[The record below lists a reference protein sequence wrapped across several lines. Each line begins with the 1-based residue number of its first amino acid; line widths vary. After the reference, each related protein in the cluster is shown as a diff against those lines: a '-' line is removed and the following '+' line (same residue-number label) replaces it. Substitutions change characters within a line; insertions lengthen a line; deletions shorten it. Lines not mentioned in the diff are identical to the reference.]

1 MIKIKLEPS
10 LTSYSEPISERA
22 LLVSSSTDTTDIDDL
37 KPKQS
42 HVGPSLYEEYA
53 YSTSTSKG
61 IVKNINESC
70 LSFRK
75 QRYISTY
82 SFLTQASESPSKKTS
97 ELKAEIE
104 SLKSAIYSYEHNGQG
119 KFASFYA
126 VFFVESSFRHRDYK
140 KINELLSDID
150 INNVTEWSL
159 VALLRSSFSARDY
172 LPAWP
177 KLLSAAKKKLDDE
190 GKDTR
195 RYLRGLT
202 R

>member
-82 SFLTQASESPSKKTS
+82 SFLTQASESPTAHR
-97 ELKAEIE
+97 EAETAKA
-104 SLKSAIYSYEHNGQG
+104 
-119 KFASFYA
+119 
-126 VFFVESSFRHRDYK
+126 HR
-140 KINELLSDID
+140 
-150 INNVTEWSL
+150 
-159 VALLRSSFSARDY
+159 
-172 LPAWP
+172 
-177 KLLSAAKKKLDDE
+177 
-190 GKDTR
+190 G
-195 RYLRGLT
+195 
-202 R
+202 